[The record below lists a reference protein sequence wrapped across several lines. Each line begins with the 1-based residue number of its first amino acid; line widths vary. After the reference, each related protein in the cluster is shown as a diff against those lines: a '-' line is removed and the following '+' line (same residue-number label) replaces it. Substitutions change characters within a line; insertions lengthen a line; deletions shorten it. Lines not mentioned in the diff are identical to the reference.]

1 MKRKKLSL
9 LTLPEIQHL
18 TSLAN
23 FTDLQG
29 EIFNLLCREK
39 SDVSIMMSL
48 YLSNRRYYE
57 EKTIIYA
64 KIRRILG
71 EDNVLGL

>member
-29 EIFNLLCREK
+29 EIFRLLCREK

-57 EKTIIYA
+57 EKTIIYS

-71 EDNVLGL
+71 SENILGL